1 LLVLFALPECSK
13 VGATCRSS
21 FCQTLGS
28 LQLPL
33 SLVLLLDFASR
44 RHFGPVITSVAGK
57 ARVAIAF
64 CKCKLQSQYLLPFA
78 TSICQI
84 MMLVLLD
91 MLSAIAFRCTS
102 LVYVSCLTMSRHED
116 DHVGLHVGFKSAPFC
131 RGKWLWLS
139 ALPVVLTSCKGV
151 LPRHRAKFSGGP
163 CRVAFG
169 FFIEFCILVL
179 PGIGTISKPRCRC
192 ILLLLL

>member
-1 LLVLFALPECSK
+1 
-13 VGATCRSS
+13 
-21 FCQTLGS
+21 
-28 LQLPL
+28 
-33 SLVLLLDFASR
+33 
-44 RHFGPVITSVAGK
+44 
-57 ARVAIAF
+57 
-64 CKCKLQSQYLLPFA
+64 
-78 TSICQI
+78 
-84 MMLVLLD
+84 
-91 MLSAIAFRCTS
+91 
-102 LVYVSCLTMSRHED
+102 MSRHED

-179 PGIGTISKPRCRC
+179 PGIETISKPRCHC
-192 ILLLLL
+192 IRLLCDGSSKIRVVVQFV